1 MGVVTFVL
9 AELFRKIPKINIK
22 KANFIKI
29 LLHLKKILQKNLPD
43 QSYERNK
50 KRGSGFPV
58 CPDLSLHFHK
68 KDKITE
74 S

>member
-9 AELFRKIPKINIK
+9 AELYRKIPKINSK

-43 QSYERNK
+43 RSYERNK
-50 KRGSGFPV
+50 KMGFPV
-58 CPDLSLHFHK
+58 CSDLSLHFHK
-68 KDKITE
+68 KGQNH
-74 S
+74 